1 MTDEELKDNEEY
13 LNALVTNQKELIR
26 VLKELYNDIPEVKEF
41 YETLI
46 SLNNLK
52 SKIKTLKPKITTERQ
67 KRCSHPVW
75 HLLSKPNNIN
85 DQTKLS
91 CQCIECGK
99 IETRL
104 AYEFPREF
112 IIDEDITYDS
122 IKNIYELFKVDE
134 EQEKEIAKK
143 FVKTIKE
150 EYQKSH
156 KTNN

>member
-13 LNALVTNQKELIR
+13 LNALITNQDELIR
-26 VLKELYNDIPEVKEF
+26 VLKEIYNTIPEVKEF

-46 SLNNLK
+46 SLNNLE
-52 SKIKTLKPKITTERQ
+52 SNIKLLKLKITIEKQ

-104 AYEFPREF
+104 ACEFPREF
-112 IIDEDITYDS
+112 IIDKDITYDS
-122 IKNIYELFKVDE
+122 IKHIYNEFMKDISTE
-134 EQEKEIAKK
+134 EKNTENETTKK
-143 FVKTIKE
+143 FVKKIKE
-150 EYQKSH
+150 EYEEY
-156 KTNN
+156 

>member
-52 SKIKTLKPKITTERQ
+52 SKIKLLKLKITIEKQ

-99 IETRL
+99 KETRL
-104 AYEFPREF
+104 ACEFPREF

-134 EQEKEIAKK
+134 EHEKEIAKK

-150 EYQKSH
+150 EYEEY
-156 KTNN
+156 